1 MSYKL
6 LLLGVFAGITLC
18 AAPVQI
24 TISVSGGNFDRG
36 LTTAGVDTGGPFT
49 TSSAACSGT
58 GCASLSNIAS
68 LNGLIVSFTV
78 PSGSLTG
85 SGSSVTGTL
94 TQAGNLSGFTFTG
107 ESAFNLTSSLTE
119 NISTTGVLGHAG
131 AFTGTLALTW
141 SGNASVQARA
151 ATGTITLNGDVT
163 TTPTPEP
170 TTALLLSFPIAGL
183 LAFRK
188 LRRR

>member
-6 LLLGVFAGITLC
+6 VLLGVFAGITLC

-24 TISVSGGNFDRG
+24 TVSLSGGNFDRG
-36 LTTAGVDTGGPFT
+36 ITTSGVDTGGTFT
-49 TSSAACSGT
+49 TASAACSGT

-68 LNGLIVSFTV
+68 LNGLLVSFTV

-85 SGSSVTGTL
+85 SGSTVTGTL
-94 TQAGNLSGFTFTG
+94 TQAQNLNGLALTG
-107 ESAFNLTSSLTE
+107 ESVFNLTSSLTE
-119 NISTTGVLGHAG
+119 NISATGVLGTAG

-141 SGNASVQARA
+141 SGNASVQTRS

-163 TTPTPEP
+163 TSSTPEP
-170 TTALLLSFPIAGL
+170 ATALLLSFPIAGL

-188 LRRR
+188 LRR

>member
-6 LLLGVFAGITLC
+6 LLLGVFAGIILC

-85 SGSSVTGTL
+85 SGSTVTGTL
-94 TQAGNLSGFTFTG
+94 TQAQDLSGFALTG

-119 NISTTGVLGHAG
+119 NISTTGVLGKA
-131 AFTGTLALTW
+131 APFTGTLALTW

-151 ATGTITLNGDVT
+151 ATGTITLNGDISAV
-163 TTPTPEP
+163 PEP
-170 TTALLLSFPIAGL
+170 STALLLSLPLIGL
-183 LAFRK
+183 TLRK
-188 LRRR
+188 RLRRR